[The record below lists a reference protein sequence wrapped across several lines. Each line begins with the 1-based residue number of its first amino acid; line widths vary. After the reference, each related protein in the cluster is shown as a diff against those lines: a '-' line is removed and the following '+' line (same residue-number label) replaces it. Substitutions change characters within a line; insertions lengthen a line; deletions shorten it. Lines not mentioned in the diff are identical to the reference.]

1 MYIIINFFFFLKK
14 KKDENDILQSR
25 DISIGRYRRN
35 HDYMSEILSPYN
47 IDSIEPPEIIDIN
60 SKESLNNEV
69 VSFIYKYII

>member
-1 MYIIINFFFFLKK
+1 
-14 KKDENDILQSR
+14 
-25 DISIGRYRRN
+25 
-35 HDYMSEILSPYN
+35 MSEILSPYN